1 MALRGT
7 LKDFGI
13 ADIFQLIGHQTK
25 SGVLRLKS
33 RDSDIAISFREGN
46 VVKAESATRQ
56 KKDLLGHML
65 VRAGVVS
72 DSQLE
77 AALDDQRRTLRKL
90 GDVLI
95 THGAINKEN
104 LTEFMRLQTT
114 ETIYRLFSWQT
125 GTYEFEQGDIERDPD
140 FGEPIRAESVL
151 MEGFRMVD
159 EWPMIRKRISGY
171 GMTFDKLKMLPE
183 PKAAK
188 EDELDFD
195 MGAPSSASSDGQVGA
210 AERKLFDLI
219 TPDRDVQKLVDMSRM
234 GEFEACK
241 ALSTLLDQGY
251 LRVSGSDKHSK
262 NPPLMQ
268 GGLGANQRRTSLVL
282 TAVVMLGLLAAIGL
296 TVRAS
301 TAGGSAINANAS
313 IPDAMKMA
321 LAQSQRRRISHALE
335 ISRAE
340 DGHYPASLMRLVEL
354 RLLETSDLDFP
365 VGRPFIYRNT
375 PTSYELAP
383 SLP

>member
-33 RDSDIAISFREGN
+33 RESDIAISFREGN

-65 VRAGVVS
+65 VRASIIS
-72 DSQLE
+72 DGQLE
-77 AALDDQRRTLRKL
+77 EALDDQRRTLRKL
-90 GDVLI
+90 GDILI
-95 THGAINKEN
+95 TRNFIGKEH

-114 ETIYRLFSWQT
+114 ETIYRLFSWQS

-171 GMTFDKLKMLPE
+171 GLTFDKIKMLPE
-183 PKAAK
+183 PKPVK
-188 EDELDFD
+188 EDDLDFD
-195 MGAPSSASSDGQVGA
+195 MGGGGSASNDGNVGT
-210 AERKLFDLI
+210 AERKLYELV
-219 TPDRDVQKLVDMSRM
+219 TTDRDVQKLIDMSRM
-234 GEFEACK
+234 GEFDACK
-241 ALSTLLDQGY
+241 ALATLLEQGY

-262 NPPLMQ
+262 NPALLQ
-268 GGLGANQRRTSLVL
+268 GGLSGNRGRTSLVL
-282 TAVVMLGLLAAIGL
+282 SAVVLVALLIAIGL
-296 TVRAS
+296 TLRAS
-301 TAGGSAINANAS
+301 SGGSAINAGAS

-321 LAQSQRRRISHALE
+321 LAKAQQRRITHALE
-335 ISRAE
+335 IARYE
-340 DGHYPASLMRLVEL
+340 DGAYPASLSRLIEL
-354 RLLETSDLDFP
+354 KLLESSDLEFP
-365 VGRPFIYRNT
+365 IGRPFVYALEDKH
-375 PTSYELAP
+375 YMLAP
-383 SLP
+383 NLP

>member
-25 SGVLRLKS
+25 SGILRLKS
-33 RDSDIAISFREGN
+33 RESDIAISFREGN

-65 VRAGVVS
+65 VRASIIS
-72 DSQLE
+72 DGQLE
-77 AALDDQRRTLRKL
+77 EALDDQRRTLRKL

-95 THGAINKEN
+95 SRSFISKEN

-114 ETIYRLFSWQT
+114 ETIYRLFSWQN
-125 GTYEFEQGDIERDPD
+125 GTYEFEQADIERDPD

-159 EWPMIRKRISGY
+159 EWPMIRKKISGY
-171 GMTFDKLKMLPE
+171 GLTFDKLKMLPE
-183 PKAAK
+183 PKPVK
-188 EDELDFD
+188 EDDLDFD
-195 MGAPSSASSDGQVGA
+195 LGGGGSASSDGNVGT
-210 AERKLFDLI
+210 AERKLYELVQ
-219 TPDRDVQKLVDMSRM
+219 PERDVQKLIDMSRM
-234 GEFEACK
+234 GEFDACK
-241 ALSTLLDQGY
+241 ALATLLDQGY

-262 NPPLMQ
+262 NPALLQ
-268 GGLGANQRRTSLVL
+268 GGLSQNRGRTSLVL
-282 TAVVMLGLLAAIGL
+282 SAVVLVGLLIAVGL
-296 TVRAS
+296 TLRAS
-301 TAGGSAINANAS
+301 TAGGSAINAGSS

-321 LAQSQRRRISHALE
+321 LAKAQRRRITHALE
-335 ISRAE
+335 VARYE
-340 DGHYPASLMRLVEL
+340 DGRYPASLSRLVEL
-354 RLLETSDLDFP
+354 QLLESSDLEFP
-365 VGRPFIYRNT
+365 VGRSFAYATKDNQ
-375 PTSYELAP
+375 YELAP